1 MQYLFP
7 REKICEK
14 FLKASDMS
22 LFHYFRISKPAAE
35 KVPAEEVDAA
45 YKRFRTRTFWGVTA
59 AYTLYYVCRMTL
71 GVVKQPLIDGGI
83 LSASQ
88 LGIIGSAFYFVYAV
102 GKFTNGFIADYCNIR
117 RFMAAGLGVSALI
130 NLILGILGLLHG
142 PLGIGSLAMMLAFAL
157 LWGVNGWMQSMG
169 SPPGTIS
176 LSRWFPLKTRGTMY
190 SIFSSTPQLGKAV
203 SMILTGFIVAAAGWQ
218 WGFLAAAAAGVAG
231 TIISLVF
238 ISDTPESRGLP
249 SVQELSGEPVRELD
263 KKPTRELQKWVF
275 RHPGIWVIAI
285 STAFLYITQHAVSDW
300 GVLFLQKQKT
310 FSLESATQVIGIA
323 EVFGVAGNLMAGWL
337 SDRLFR
343 GNRVRPVM
351 IAGILAVLS
360 LTGFL
365 FLGGGYWANI
375 AFVALFSMAFSV
387 VFCIV
392 AGLMAL
398 DFVPR
403 KATGAA
409 LGIVGISS
417 YAAAGA
423 QSIVSGFLIDGNA
436 ADGLYNFTPVSIF
449 WTVACLIAFVL
460 PIIGWKYL
468 RPKE

>member
-1 MQYLFP
+1 
-7 REKICEK
+7 
-14 FLKASDMS
+14 MS
-22 LFHYFRISKPAAE
+22 LLSHFRISPPAAE
-35 KVPAEEVDAA
+35 KLPPGEVDAA
-45 YKRFRTRTFWGVTA
+45 YRRYRTRTFWGVTA

-83 LSASQ
+83 LSAGQ

-102 GKFTNGFIADYCNIR
+102 GKFTNGFLADHCNIR
-117 RFMAAGLGVSALI
+117 RFMAVGLGISALV
-130 NLILGILGLLHG
+130 NLVLGVLGLLYG
-142 PLGIGSLAMMLAFAL
+142 PLGIASMVMLLSFSI
-157 LWGVNGWMQSMG
+157 LWGLNGWVQSMG

-203 SMILTGFIVAAAGWQ
+203 SMIVTGFIVAAVGWQ
-218 WGFLAAAAAGVAG
+218 WGFLSAAAAGVVG
-231 TIISLVF
+231 TVIALVF

-249 SVQELSGEPVRELD
+249 SVQELSGEPLRELD
-263 KKPTRELQKWVF
+263 KKPVQDLQKWVF

-300 GVLFLQKQKT
+300 GVLFLQKQKA
-310 FSLESATQVIGIA
+310 FSLEGATQVIGIA

-337 SDRLFR
+337 SDRVFR
-343 GNRVRPVM
+343 GNRVRPVV
-351 IAGILAVLS
+351 ISGVLAVFS
-360 LTGFL
+360 LAGFL
-365 FLGGGYWANI
+365 FLGGSYWVNV

-423 QSIVSGFLIDGNA
+423 QSLVSGFLIEGNV
-436 ADGLYNFTPVSIF
+436 ADGLYNFTPVSVF
-449 WTVACLIAFVL
+449 WTAACLVAFVL
-460 PIIGWKYL
+460 PVIGWKYL

>member
-1 MQYLFP
+1 
-7 REKICEK
+7 
-14 FLKASDMS
+14 MS
-22 LFHYFRISKPAAE
+22 LLSHFRISPPAAE
-35 KVPAEEVDAA
+35 KLPPGEVDAA
-45 YKRFRTRTFWGVTA
+45 YRRYRTRTFWGVTA

-83 LSASQ
+83 LSAGQ

-102 GKFTNGFIADYCNIR
+102 GKFTNGFLADHCNIR
-117 RFMAAGLGVSALI
+117 RFMAVGLGISALV
-130 NLILGILGLLHG
+130 NLVLGILGLLHG
-142 PLGIGSLAMMLAFAL
+142 PLGIASMVMLLSFSI
-157 LWGVNGWMQSMG
+157 LWGLNGWVQSMG

-203 SMILTGFIVAAAGWQ
+203 SMIVTGFIVAAVGWQ
-218 WGFLAAAAAGVAG
+218 WGFLSAAAAGVVG
-231 TIISLVF
+231 TVIALVF

-249 SVQELSGEPVRELD
+249 SVQELSGEPLRELD
-263 KKPTRELQKWVF
+263 KKPVQDLQKWVF

-300 GVLFLQKQKT
+300 GVLFLQKQKA
-310 FSLESATQVIGIA
+310 FSLEGATQVIGIA

-337 SDRLFR
+337 SDRVFR
-343 GNRVRPVM
+343 GNRVRPVV
-351 IAGILAVLS
+351 ISGVLAVFS
-360 LTGFL
+360 LAGFL
-365 FLGGGYWANI
+365 FLGGSYWVNV

-423 QSIVSGFLIDGNA
+423 QSLVSGFLIEGNV
-436 ADGLYNFTPVSIF
+436 ADGLYNFTPVSVF
-449 WTVACLIAFVL
+449 WTAACLVAFVL
-460 PIIGWKYL
+460 PVIGWKYL

>member
-1 MQYLFP
+1 
-7 REKICEK
+7 
-14 FLKASDMS
+14 MS
-22 LFHYFRISKPAAE
+22 LYSHFRISKPAAQPLPE
-35 KVPAEEVDAA
+35 EEVDAA
-45 YKRFRTRTFWGVTA
+45 YKRYRKRTFWGVTV

-83 LSASQ
+83 LSAGQ
-88 LGIIGSAFYFVYAV
+88 LGLIGSAFYFVYAV

-117 RFMAAGLGVSALI
+117 RFMAAGLGISALI
-130 NLILGILGLLHG
+130 NLVLGVLGLLCG
-142 PLGIGSLAMMLAFAL
+142 PLGITSLVMMLSFAI

-203 SMILTGFIVAAAGWQ
+203 SMIVTGFIVAAVGWQ
-218 WGFLAAAAAGVAG
+218 WGFLAAAAAGVIG
-231 TIISLVF
+231 TVIALVF

-249 SVQELSGEPVRELD
+249 SVQELSGEPLKTLD

-310 FSLESATQVIGIA
+310 FSLERATQVIGIA
-323 EVFGVAGNLMAGWL
+323 EVFGVIGNLLAGWL
-337 SDRLFR
+337 SDYVFR
-343 GNRVRPVM
+343 GSRVRPV
-351 IAGILAVLS
+351 IISGVLAVLS
-360 LTGFL
+360 LAGFL
-365 FLGGGYWANI
+365 FLGGSYWANI

-423 QSIVSGFLIDGNA
+423 QSIVSGFMIQGNA
-436 ADGLYNFTPVSIF
+436 AGGLYNFKPVSVF
-449 WTVACLIAFVL
+449 WIIACLIAFVL
-460 PIIGWKYL
+460 PVVGWKYL